1 MHTYPECLF
10 VDIATGRP
18 LAGIRATL
26 VDAETDAPVQAYRGG
41 APVTLVSGA
50 HGLVDE
56 FQTED
61 TTRRVRVTVGS
72 RSLSSWCLEVEGT
85 AADAVVT
92 MGGHLAAAESA
103 ASEAASIRDDL
114 AGLQEAVTEAVAQ
127 SPADSAVAVAV
138 STSGSQAREA
148 LDARYLRSGS
158 VLFDASL
165 HGVEGDAR
173 PRLKPGPE
181 TDGSWCHQP
190 TGPLWEGT
198 DVTDRL
204 HDLFD
209 LARESGAATVMLP
222 PGAYMVRGLVL
233 PQGIRLVGAGQ
244 REDTTIVLA
253 DGANAPVIRGDYG
266 AVSGSTAFHAV
277 ENLTVDG
284 NAWGQAGYKAG
295 PRPDLVDKADVLT
308 AGHGILLHREAID
321 PAQAGEIDSWS
332 LVQGVTVRNA
342 RATGIVTRYAGGE
355 NRIINARAEWCG
367 GWGAAPGHDTMV
379 DLTTAAQNS
388 AGGFDFSSGSMSVGT
403 IKSFGNG
410 SVWRYNR
417 QRSGNRTFIRPAPG
431 VRMAGG
437 MQIVGQINA
446 QNNAAHGV
454 VCSSSGLVA
463 DVLADSNNM
472 LAWKGSSADFQ
483 SVAVPFEYATGDE
496 YRAAVPDAPKV
507 TDETYAGVHFTAGA
521 NNIQMRVAAK
531 TSGMQGGQPYGW
543 QARPIWWEKGVQRL
557 TVSVTNTTQGE
568 TGRAAKDT
576 PEVYASLAKGS
587 LFNSTV
593 TINGAIIGRPLS
605 TGPSISL
612 NDLIQP
618 GTYGWTAPPVGAP
631 ADAAGP
637 GHVVCEVVR
646 IGGIICQTYRRLGRE
661 WSSAEF
667 ERRGY
672 SDGTTWDAWQ
682 IKRAVPVVT
691 TSSDMPMPRPAS
703 PKEWEVVFDSTLNP
717 PRLIVWNP
725 SAKRWQDAMTGNAA

>member
-1 MHTYPECLF
+1 MHHYDAR
-10 VDIATGRP
+10 VIADQATGRP

-26 VDAETDAPVQAYRGG
+26 LDAETQTVVQAYRDGV
-41 APVTLVSGA
+41 PVTLVSGA
-50 HGLVDE
+50 HGLIGE
-56 FQTED
+56 FETEE
-61 TTRRVRVTVGS
+61 TTRRVALTAGPVRLTM
-72 RSLSSWCLEVEGT
+72 WCQEVEGT
-85 AADAVVT
+85 AADAVDT
-92 MGGHLAAAESA
+92 MGGHLVAAEAA

-114 AGLQEAVTEAVAQ
+114 AGLQEAVTEAVAE
-127 SPADSAVAVAV
+127 SPADSAVAAAIDRPA
-138 STSGSQAREA
+138 TLTRAA

-165 HGVEGDAR
+165 HGVTGDAR

-222 PGAYMVRGLVL
+222 PGAYLARGLVL

-253 DGANAPVIRGDYG
+253 DGSNAPVIRGGYG
-266 AVSGSTAFHAV
+266 ATSGSTAFHAV

-332 LVQGVTVRNA
+332 LVQGVTVRNT

-355 NRIINARAEWCG
+355 NRLVNVRAEWCG
-367 GWGAAPGHDTMV
+367 GWGVVPGHDTMV

-388 AGGFDFSSGSMSVGT
+388 AGGIDFSSGSMAVGT
-403 IKSFGNG
+403 IKAFGNG
-410 SVWRYNR
+410 SVWRFNR

-431 VRMAGG
+431 VRMVGG
-437 MQIVGQINA
+437 MQILGQINA
-446 QNNAAHGV
+446 QNNAGHGV
-454 VCSSSGLVA
+454 ICSSSGLVA

-472 LAWKGSSADFQ
+472 LAWKGTSADFQ

-543 QARPIWWEKGVQRL
+543 QAHPIWWEKGVQRL
-557 TVSVTNTTQGE
+557 TVSVTNATQGE
-568 TGRAAKDT
+568 TGRPAKDT
-576 PEVYASLAKGS
+576 PEVYAALAKAS
-587 LFNSTV
+587 LFNSSI
-593 TINGAIIGRPLS
+593 TINGATIGQPLS

-631 ADAAGP
+631 ADMAGP
-637 GHVVCEVVR
+637 GQVVCEVVR
-646 IGGIICQTYRRLGRE
+646 IGGVICQTIRRLGRE

-672 SDGTTWDAWQ
+672 GDGATWDAWQ

-691 TSSDMPMPRPAS
+691 TSSNMAMPRPAS

-725 SAKRWQDAMTGNAA
+725 SAKRWQDAMTGAAA